1 MACLLVDTRPS
12 DRGIEWVT
20 HVAVAATS
28 ALKSEVDTDKAAA
41 MNALALCVIHM
52 KAVEL
57 TALMWSFARTGALAQ
72 LFQLSQGTASGST
85 LVSTMHAKPDLPTD
99 TLNV

>member
-12 DRGIEWVT
+12 DRGLEWVT

-28 ALKSEVDTDKAAA
+28 ALDTDKAAA
-41 MNALALCVIHM
+41 MDALALCVIHM

-72 LFQLSQGTASGST
+72 LLDLSQGTASGSA
-85 LVSTMHAKPDLPTD
+85 LVSTTYAEPASPTD